1 MTDKRFFPTD
11 MDLRMPYFW
20 QKGPNE
26 IKVTDIPPYPAKWY
40 TEEELW
46 ETLAPS
52 VITVGD
58 VAGITSMMDGIKM
71 VEIHRP
77 SYFLD
82 LEGQNLGRDGTL
94 DILQLY
100 HRNSHTT
107 YLVRIHKL
115 GHDAF
120 DTPGTETAMTLRG
133 LLENEF
139 IPKVLFDVRNDSD
152 ALFSHF
158 GVKLRCVRDLQLM
171 EVAARND
178 NKKWLNGLQTCLLK
192 HGPLLGYPERC
203 FNRVKAW
210 GRRQMNENPTLFIEE
225 PMSRRAQEYCAQD
238 VQYLPWLYKY
248 YSMYVNEAWW
258 QMVLDKSKKRA
269 EDSWEDNY
277 SGSGSFRR
285 HSPMEWHWLQTG
297 KRRQRYGNLHGI
309 LPCTE
314 TV

>member
-1 MTDKRFFPTD
+1 MTDSRFFPTD
-11 MDLRMPYFW
+11 MELLSPEFW

-26 IKVTDIPPYPAKWY
+26 IKVSDIPPYPEKWY

-52 VITVGD
+52 VVTVND
-58 VAGITSMMDGIKM
+58 VEGITSMMNGITM

-82 LEGQNLGRDGTL
+82 LEGQDLGRDGTL

-107 YLVRIHKL
+107 YLIRIHKL

-152 ALFSHF
+152 ALFGLF

-171 EVAARND
+171 EVAARSG
-178 NKKWLNGLQTCLLK
+178 NKKRLNGLQACLLN
-192 HGPLLGYPERC
+192 HGPLSGYTKRC

-225 PMSRRAQEYCAQD
+225 PMSPRAQEYCAQD

-248 YSMYVNEAWW
+248 YSMYLNETWW
-258 QMVLDKSKKRA
+258 QMVLDKSKQRV
-269 EDSWEDNY
+269 EDSWRESY
-277 SGSGSFRR
+277 AGSGYHKRL
-285 HSPMEWHWLQTG
+285 SPMEWQWLRTG
-297 KRRQRYGNLHGI
+297 MQRRRFDNSHGV
-309 LPCTE
+309 LSCTE
-314 TV
+314 AV